1 MTVRV
6 SPAAVAATVGFLA
19 TVVAA
24 NWLTEWH
31 GMVSVGFGLTATAG
45 TYAAGLAFGL
55 RDALHEVAG
64 RWAVVA
70 VIAAGAV
77 LSALISPQLAL
88 ASGVAFLVAE
98 TADLAVY
105 DPLRQ
110 RQWTVAVVASNL
122 VGALVDT
129 VVFLWLA
136 GFPVRAALG
145 GQMVGKA
152 LMILPALVIV
162 GWVRRR

>member
-1 MTVRV
+1 MTGRLR
-6 SPAAVAATVGFLA
+6 PGAVAAAAGFLA

-24 NWLTEWH
+24 NWLTERY
-31 GMVSVGFGLTATAG
+31 GMVPVGFGLTATAG
-45 TYAAGLAFGL
+45 TYAAGLSFGL
-55 RDALHEVAG
+55 RDALHELAG

-70 VIAAGAV
+70 VIVAGAG
-77 LSALISPQLAL
+77 LSALISPQLAF

-110 RQWTVAVVASNL
+110 RQWTVAVIASNL

-136 GFPVRAALG
+136 GFPVRAAIG

-152 LMILPALVIV
+152 LMIAPALLIV